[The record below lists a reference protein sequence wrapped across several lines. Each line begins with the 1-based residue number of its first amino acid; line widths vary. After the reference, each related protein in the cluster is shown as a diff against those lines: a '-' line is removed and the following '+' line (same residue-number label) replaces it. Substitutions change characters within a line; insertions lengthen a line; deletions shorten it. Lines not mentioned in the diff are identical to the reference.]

1 MTKSQITFKA
11 LCDKVQNLEY
21 DDYIPDMT
29 DAEAEGVA
37 LRALQWF
44 IDNRL
49 DYDLLDYFLSDVRG
63 HNN

>member
-1 MTKSQITFKA
+1 MTKVHPTFKQ
-11 LCDKVQNLEY
+11 LCDRVQKLEY

-29 DAEAEGVA
+29 EKEAEGVA

-63 HNN
+63 HNE

>member
-1 MTKSQITFKA
+1 MTKPQITFKG
-11 LCDKVQNLEY
+11 LCEKIQKLEY

-29 DAEAEGVA
+29 DKESEGVA

-44 IDNRL
+44 IDNKI
-49 DYDLLDYFLSDVRG
+49 DNELLDYFLADVRG